1 MGDLASERLFK
12 LGVYFYDYCMFIII
26 DFCTWQFLDDDTY
39 DGDSSDGMFPKKV
52 ALLNRY
58 YNWNM
63 ILRM

>member
-1 MGDLASERLFK
+1 MIIVCL
-12 LGVYFYDYCMFIII
+12 II